1 MHLRNDLDILLDL
14 FPPSGET
21 DEHETTTAIDIL
33 SYQFRLEREAGRS
46 RRAPSSIDRRTSFG
60 ISVPTTWRCC
70 VVVVPLAPRASTPRV
85 LLAQTTTTTKP
96 RKYIVYIYAYIYW
109 QWQELHTRTLSSDPL
124 SQLRLLGLS
133 FHLHTYRGSS
143 RFFQS
148 KKQTTTKQIP
158 S

>member
-96 RKYIVYIYAYIYW
+96 RKYIVYRIYIGR
-109 QWQELHTRTLSSDPL
+109 HSTRVRSHPIHSPSCAAPPRSLLPPPHL
-124 SQLRLLGLS
+124 PRLLSVLPIQE
-133 FHLHTYRGSS
+133 TNYN
-143 RFFQS
+143 QAD
-148 KKQTTTKQIP
+148 T
-158 S
+158 

>member
-96 RKYIVYIYAYIYW
+96 RKYIVYRIYILAGTPHAYALI
-109 QWQELHTRTLSSDPL
+109 RSTLPAA
-124 SQLRLLGLS
+124 LRLLGLS